1 MSARGDFVIERFR
14 MKPSRM
20 ALWTCRV
27 SAVAAEQ
34 NPHVHFIN
42 LRFEPP
48 EKSANAVPAIIFV
61 IVSRIVAAAFLA
73 IDDEVLIGLGQLL
86 ERNVDVDVF
95 AGAGAEEILLRFAE
109 FVPAKDANCALFDRQ

>member
-1 MSARGDFVIERFR
+1 MHFV
-14 MKPSRM
+14 
-20 ALWTCRV
+20 
-27 SAVAAEQ
+27 
-34 NPHVHFIN
+34 N

-86 ERNVDVDVF
+86 ERNVDVDIF
-95 AGAGAEEILLRFAE
+95 AGAGAEQIFLRFSE
-109 FVPAKDANCALFDRQ
+109 LIPAKDADGALFDRQ